1 MKQDVVQGGQREPL
15 ADGESSGHQRME
27 EKVEE
32 VEEWGGLG
40 LGMSSRGST
49 WQIPGRISKDVE
61 RGLDMQAWR
70 ISGDEGTVL
79 ACSES

>member
-1 MKQDVVQGGQREPL
+1 MLDCQRT
-15 ADGESSGHQRME
+15 E
-27 EKVEE
+27 ENLEE
-32 VEEWGGLG
+32 EEERAGLG
-40 LGMSSRGST
+40 LGVSGRGGT

>member
-1 MKQDVVQGGQREPL
+1 MK
-15 ADGESSGHQRME
+15 

-32 VEEWGGLG
+32 EEERVGLG
-40 LGMSSRGST
+40 LGMSGRGST

>member
-1 MKQDVVQGGQREPL
+1 
-15 ADGESSGHQRME
+15 ME

-32 VEEWGGLG
+32 EEERVGLG

-70 ISGDEGTVL
+70 IAGDEGTVL